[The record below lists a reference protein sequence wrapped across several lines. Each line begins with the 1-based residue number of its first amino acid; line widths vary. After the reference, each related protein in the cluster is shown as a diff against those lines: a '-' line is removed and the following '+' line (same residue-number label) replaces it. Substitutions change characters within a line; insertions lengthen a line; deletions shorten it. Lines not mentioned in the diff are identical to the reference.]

1 MVFAI
6 SGLLLFGA
14 LFVLMVARLGLKASH
29 AAVAFLFGY
38 FVAKSQYSPM
48 VQDFLNKIAGH

>member
-1 MVFAI
+1 MVIAI

-29 AAVAFLFGY
+29 GVIAFLFGY

-48 VQDFLNKIAGH
+48 VQDLLNKIAGH